1 MKKAIGKMNKKKNLV
16 LWDDKID
23 KHLAKLIKEKRE
35 SAQISEKEK
44 SQQTLKK
51 VQRIIRGYYKEHYAK
66 KKRQPRRDGEILRK
80 VQPSK
85 TKPGRDRKY
94 EQTSHKYWNR
104 NWL

>member
-1 MKKAIGKMNKKKNLV
+1 MNKKKNLV

-66 KKRQPRRDGEILRK
+66 KK
-80 VQPSK
+80 K
-85 TKPGRDRKY
+85 T
-94 EQTSHKYWNR
+94 T
-104 NWL
+104 